1 MSQLNRY
8 EFVGSFLRPER
19 LKEARKN
26 YELNNI
32 TKEELTKVEDECI
45 VELVNKLKEL
55 GYHTITDGEFR
66 RSTWHLDFM
75 WGFNGVEHKK
85 TVDGNQTFDDV
96 NLQLIGKR
104 TGRRFKMSDKVKIK
118 VSAAS
123 KREKTIDFQIV
134 GMKSNKKKKKTVII
148 NKRRDKKPKQKFK
161 RKRR

>member
-1 MSQLNRY
+1 MNDMSQLNRY

-45 VELVNKLKEL
+45 VELVNNLKEL

-75 WGFNGVEHKK
+75 WGFNGIEHKK
-85 TVDGNQTFDDV
+85 TVDGNIFTFFR
-96 NLQLIGKR
+96 I
-104 TGRRFKMSDKVKIK
+104 F
-118 VSAAS
+118 
-123 KREKTIDFQIV
+123 
-134 GMKSNKKKKKTVII
+134 
-148 NKRRDKKPKQKFK
+148 
-161 RKRR
+161 